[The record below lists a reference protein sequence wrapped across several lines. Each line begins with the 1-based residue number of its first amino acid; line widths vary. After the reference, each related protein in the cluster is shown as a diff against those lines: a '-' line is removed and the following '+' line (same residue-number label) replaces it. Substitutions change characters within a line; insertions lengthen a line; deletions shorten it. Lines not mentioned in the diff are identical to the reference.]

1 MVVGLL
7 SGVLL
12 LSSINIKIIQADR
25 HGNTSKVTSHGY
37 RYYSLHNIHFQAV
50 QLLLIIGAFK
60 QFSLRIKNIHFNL
73 DGHGENEEIQS
84 LGFAK
89 VR

>member
-37 RYYSLHNIHFQAV
+37 RSYSLHNIHFQAV

-60 QFSLRIKNIHFNL
+60 QFSLRIKNILLSRMVLEKIFI
-73 DGHGENEEIQS
+73 E
-84 LGFAK
+84 
-89 VR
+89 